1 MQTLNISEVLFR
13 SELSAEQYASL
24 QRELRSELQVLS
36 SHIHTSL
43 PGSWEVHVSFLR
55 DGSGDLI
62 PSGENQ
68 FRVIPGAG
76 DATSKV
82 SALVFS
88 LQLLLQKVTSRYPLA
103 FVFARPGCYEVQSE
117 PASPSLVASPQE
129 ERLQGEYVP
138 ENPRYT
144 RKQWIVSER
153 ISQSFDDAVALIRS
167 RDKIYRDW
175 GFEEVD
181 PNPRAVLCFY
191 GPAGTGKT
199 MGAHVLAS
207 ELGKTIICAKYSQ
220 IESKYV
226 GEAPKNLRKI
236 FSLAKETESLLFFDE
251 ADSFL
256 GKRIEHVT
264 SGSEQ
269 AINSLRGEMLILL
282 EEFRGVIVFATNL
295 LTNVDRAFE
304 SRIISKIE
312 FELPNAEARRSII
325 LSKIPEKAPLDHR
338 WEESQISQLVK
349 ISEGFSGRVIQN
361 SILMGLVKAAR
372 RAELTGHDEISFS
385 DMEQSFREQKE
396 ISESIDLKY
405 RRSEENRRIVEPSDN
420 QSALLKIASDA
431 LRSSADGEND
441 RVEPPLR
448 TANPGETQS

>member
-1 MQTLNISEVLFR
+1 M
-13 SELSAEQYASL
+13 
-24 QRELRSELQVLS
+24 
-36 SHIHTSL
+36 
-43 PGSWEVHVSFLR
+43 
-55 DGSGDLI
+55 
-62 PSGENQ
+62 
-68 FRVIPGAG
+68 
-76 DATSKV
+76 
-82 SALVFS
+82 
-88 LQLLLQKVTSRYPLA
+88 
-103 FVFARPGCYEVQSE
+103 
-117 PASPSLVASPQE
+117 
-129 ERLQGEYVP
+129 P
-138 ENPRYT
+138 ETPRYT

-441 RVEPPLR
+441 SVEPPLR